1 MGLTHFIRSV
11 LDQRPVKTGWL
22 LLKTMA
28 SLCCL
33 QMYNVVSLW
42 SMSHVYTTPQRGHW
56 TVHHKMW
63 HIYPLSFTTVLF
75 GSIFSSFWKLFF
87 QNYCLE
93 LSTENMELSYSHH
106 EMISSVST
114 ALVCFFFRREG
125 RMTTESVMTRFHK
138 SLSSLF
144 DLIKISEN
152 DSLSRLQTGKWDAP
166 GAKCFLLVVPHW
178 VELEHGIVCT
188 PCALTAR
195 QWLQGF
201 QSVFFFSRSKRRSI
215 LSCHHKKRQ
224 TSHKPWLYKTMFYNS
239 DLKSVGKFFHSC

>member
-1 MGLTHFIRSV
+1 
-11 LDQRPVKTGWL
+11 
-22 LLKTMA
+22 
-28 SLCCL
+28 
-33 QMYNVVSLW
+33 
-42 SMSHVYTTPQRGHW
+42 
-56 TVHHKMW
+56 MW

-75 GSIFSSFWKLFF
+75 GSIFSSFWKLFL

-138 SLSSLF
+138 SLSSL
-144 DLIKISEN
+144 
-152 DSLSRLQTGKWDAP
+152 
-166 GAKCFLLVVPHW
+166 LVVWSKFLKMTHSRGSRRGSEKVFSAGGSSLGGTGTW
-178 VELEHGIVCT
+178 HSLHTLCSHCT
-188 PCALTAR
+188 PVITGLSEC
-195 QWLQGF
+195 
-201 QSVFFFSRSKRRSI
+201 FFSRSKRRSI